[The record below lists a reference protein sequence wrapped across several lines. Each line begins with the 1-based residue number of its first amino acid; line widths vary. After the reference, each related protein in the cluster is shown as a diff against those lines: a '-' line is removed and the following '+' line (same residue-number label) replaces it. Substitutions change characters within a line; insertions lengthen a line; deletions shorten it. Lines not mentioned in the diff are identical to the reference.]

1 MFKKIFMLIAIILA
15 VLIAPGCAFPQPFP
29 IENKQNILI
38 IGFDFDG
45 DDIVLTVLVDS
56 IVQQGESGQE
66 KISHKLYSAKGKTIL
81 EAKRKL
87 HKFTDKKVAF
97 YQLRYILI
105 GEQAA
110 ENGVDRVIKFFTQ
123 DDETNFLNILIIT
136 KGMTAKEYLE
146 RENAGEKQL
155 PDVLTSL
162 FDETSK
168 TGYSKRINVM
178 DYAMMRET
186 PWKSIY
192 IPTILLFKDPIR
204 HFNTN
209 SQSNQQQSSQ
219 QPSTLSLLEG
229 FGLFD
234 EDKLIGFLD
243 ANMARGMLFIIGEI
257 GSTAIS
263 VKDNND
269 NYVALEVME
278 SRAKIIPEFEDP
290 VSAVIEIT
298 VESNLDEYQES
309 EEVLDEAYIK
319 DLEEKLNEY
328 IRNEALQTLSC
339 LQDKQ
344 TDVIGMGDAFYH
356 SNPVRWQDIEEDWK
370 PIFSDLDIEV
380 KVTSYIQYSY
390 TMTNAIGE

>member
-1 MFKKIFMLIAIILA
+1 MFKKVSMLITLILA
-15 VLIAPGCAFPQPFP
+15 VLVAPGCAFPQPFP

-38 IGFDFDG
+38 IGFDYDG

-56 IVQQGESGQE
+56 IVQQGEAGQE
-66 KISHKLYSAKGKTIL
+66 KISHKLYSTKGKTIL
-81 EAKRKL
+81 EAKRKF

-97 YQLRYILI
+97 YQLRHIII

-110 ENGVDRVIKFFTQ
+110 KNGVDRVIKFFAQ
-123 DDETNFLNILIIT
+123 DDETNLLHTLIIA

-146 RENAGEKQL
+146 RESAGEKQL
-155 PDVLTSL
+155 PDVLNSL
-162 FDETSK
+162 FDETSN
-168 TGYSKRINVM
+168 TGYSKKINIM
-178 DYAMMRET
+178 DYAIMRET
-186 PWKSIY
+186 PWKSLY
-192 IPTILLFKDPIR
+192 IPTILLLKDPIR
-204 HFNTN
+204 YFNTN
-209 SQSNQQQSSQ
+209 SQSNQKQSSQ
-219 QPSTLSLLEG
+219 QTSTLSSLEG

-263 VKDNND
+263 VKDNKD

-278 SRAKIIPEFEDP
+278 SKAKIIPDFEDP

-298 VESNLDEYQES
+298 VKSNLDEYQES

-319 DLEEKLNEY
+319 DLEEKLNQY
-328 IRNEALQTLSC
+328 IKNETLQTLSY

-344 TDVIGMGDAFYH
+344 MDVIGIGDAFYH
-356 SNPVRWQDIEEDWK
+356 SNPVKWQDIEEDWK
-370 PIFSDLDIEV
+370 QIFSDLDIEV

-390 TMTNAIGE
+390 TTTNAVGK